1 MMAPSQRFPSVDIVP
16 KMTIIMVTMAQGRQF
31 RLVYAPVVRQHI
43 RAIDRK
49 YHTLIKETI
58 ETQLE
63 AEPDVERRNK
73 KPLKRSVTVGAM
85 WEIRFGPHNRFRVF
99 YKVNYDDEQVEILAI
114 GEKEGNRLLVGGEE
128 VEL

>member
-1 MMAPSQRFPSVDIVP
+1 
-16 KMTIIMVTMAQGRQF
+16 MTIIMVTMTRGKRFQII
-31 RLVYAPVVRQHI
+31 YAPVVKQHVK
-43 RAIDRK
+43 AIDSK
-49 YHTLIKETI
+49 YHSLIKEAI

-63 AEPDVERRNK
+63 AEPDVETRNR
-73 KPLKRSVTVGAM
+73 KPLKRLVTVGAK

-114 GEKEGNRLLVGGEE
+114 GEKEGSQLLIGGEE

>member
-1 MMAPSQRFPSVDIVP
+1 
-16 KMTIIMVTMAQGRQF
+16 MTIIMVTVPQGKRFQI
-31 RLVYAPVVRQHI
+31 VYAPVVKRHVK
-43 RAIDRK
+43 AIDRK

-63 AEPDVERRNK
+63 AEPDVEARNRR
-73 KPLKRSVTVGAM
+73 PLKRPVTFGAK

-114 GEKEGNRLLVGGEE
+114 GEKEGSRLLIGGEE